1 MSCPGP
7 WYAGMAH
14 ALGFMKAVLVMIEQ
28 GS

>member
-14 ALGFMKAVLVMIEQ
+14 ALGYMKAVVTLVEQ